1 MDQNN
6 NPMFMRLLAD
16 ALRQRTMSP
25 QPSYDSMGRPVEQQP
40 QTQMPSQPMTD
51 PNTGEPVSNTID
63 DYVARRR
70 EALQPGY

>member
-6 NPMFMRLLAD
+6 NPMVMRFLAD
-16 ALRQRTMSP
+16 ALRQWSPSP

-63 DYVARRR
+63 DYVTRRR